1 MKEIKTIL
9 SYPQIIQ
16 KKLEDDKY
24 DLFDSIIQELRD
36 KDIIEENL
44 EQIYRFKHVS
54 DFSSTKLLDFLKN
67 HNLGDFE
74 DWIYIDKKENKLKV
88 YEKAYAESI
97 ILADV
102 LVELAN
108 HMADKKDEILD
119 FDHKE
124 ITLDKVDKKLLELE

>member
-1 MKEIKTIL
+1 MKKT
-9 SYPQIIQ
+9 
-16 KKLEDDKY
+16 KDDYY

-44 EQIYRFKHVS
+44 EQIYRFKPVS

-102 LVELAN
+102 LVRTCKSYGRFN
-108 HMADKKDEILD
+108 KKKR
-119 FDHKE
+119 F
-124 ITLDKVDKKLLELE
+124 

>member
-44 EQIYRFKHVS
+44 EQIYRFKNVS

>member
-9 SYPQIIQ
+9 SYPQIIR

-36 KDIIEENL
+36 KDIIEEYL
-44 EQIYRFKHVS
+44 EQIYQFKPVS
-54 DFSSTKLLDFLKN
+54 DFSSPKLLDFLKN

-102 LVELAN
+102 LAELAN
-108 HMADKKDEILD
+108 YMVDRKDEILD
-119 FDHKE
+119 FDYKE

>member
-16 KKLEDDKY
+16 EKLEDDKY
-24 DLFDSIIQELRD
+24 YLFDSIIQELRD
-36 KDIIEENL
+36 KYIIEENL
-44 EQIYRFKHVS
+44 EQIYQFKPVS
-54 DFSSTKLLDFLKN
+54 DFSSPKLLDFLKN

-88 YEKAYAESI
+88 YEKAYAENI

-102 LVELAN
+102 LAELAN
-108 HMADKKDEILD
+108 HMADRKEEILD
-119 FDHKE
+119 FDYKE

>member
-9 SYPQIIQ
+9 YYPQIIRE
-16 KKLEDDKY
+16 KLEDDKY
-24 DLFDSIIQELRD
+24 DLLDSITQELRD

-44 EQIYRFKHVS
+44 EQIYQFKPVS
-54 DFSSTKLLDFLKN
+54 DFSSPKLLDFLKK

-88 YEKAYAESI
+88 YEKAYVESI

-102 LVELAN
+102 LAELAN
-108 HMADKKDEILD
+108 YMADRKEEILD
-119 FDHKE
+119 FDYKE

>member
-9 SYPQIIQ
+9 SYPQIIR

-44 EQIYRFKHVS
+44 EQIYRFKPVS

-108 HMADKKDEILD
+108 HMADKKEEVLN

>member
-9 SYPQIIQ
+9 YYPQIIQ

-24 DLFDSIIQELRD
+24 YLFDSIIQELRD

-44 EQIYRFKHVS
+44 EQIYRFKPVS

-102 LVELAN
+102 LAELAN
-108 HMADKKDEILD
+108 HMADKKEEVLD
-119 FDHKE
+119 FDYKE

>member
-1 MKEIKTIL
+1 MKEIKIIL
-9 SYPQIIQ
+9 YYPQKIQ
-16 KKLEDDKY
+16 EILEDDKF

-44 EQIYRFKHVS
+44 EQIYQFKPVS
-54 DFSSTKLLDFLKN
+54 DFSSPKLLDFLKN

-88 YEKAYAESI
+88 YKKAYVESI

-102 LVELAN
+102 LAELAN
-108 HMADKKDEILD
+108 YMVDRKDEILD
-119 FDHKE
+119 FDYKE

>member
-9 SYPQIIQ
+9 YYPQKIQ
-16 KKLEDDKY
+16 ERLEDDKF
-24 DLFDSIIQELRD
+24 DLFDSITQELRD
-36 KDIIEENL
+36 KDIIEEYL
-44 EQIYRFKHVS
+44 EQIYQFKPVS
-54 DFSSTKLLDFLKN
+54 DFSSPELLDFLKN

-88 YEKAYAESI
+88 YEKAYVESI

-102 LVELAN
+102 LAELAN
-108 HMADKKDEILD
+108 YIAYRKEEILD

>member
-9 SYPQIIQ
+9 YYPQKIQ
-16 KKLEDDKY
+16 ERLEDDKF

-36 KDIIEENL
+36 KDIIEEYL
-44 EQIYRFKHVS
+44 EQIYQFKPVS
-54 DFSSTKLLDFLKN
+54 DFSSPKLLDFLKN

-88 YEKAYAESI
+88 YKKAYAEGI
-97 ILADV
+97 ILTDV
-102 LVELAN
+102 LAELAN
-108 HMADKKDEILD
+108 YMVDRKDEILD
-119 FDHKE
+119 FDYKE

>member
-9 SYPQIIQ
+9 YYPQIIQ

-24 DLFDSIIQELRD
+24 YLFDSIIQELRD

-44 EQIYRFKHVS
+44 EQIYRFKPVS

-102 LVELAN
+102 LAELAN
-108 HMADKKDEILD
+108 HMADKKEEVLD